1 MTFFARN
8 AGRHCYCFALICVL
22 GWYGA
27 LAQSVDT
34 ISDEQVKQF
43 VQQAKASGL
52 TETQIE
58 QLAKSKG
65 YTEADIARLR
75 QRINQLIG
83 DGRTELSAG
92 TSERKQQA
100 AETGVVRQQSA
111 TLSDPVAQTVT
122 SAVFGASLFNTNNL
136 TFEPNLQIPTPRNYL
151 LGPED
156 ELVIEVYG
164 HAQQTYRPKV
174 SPEGSIHI
182 ENLGPIYVNGLTIEQ
197 AQQRIIGRLR
207 TLYQG
212 LNSAGSGIQAQI
224 TLGSIRSMKVTLI
237 GQVVRPGTYT
247 LSSLASVFNALYVAG
262 GPSPERGSFRDIRVY
277 RNNRLVRTLDIYDF
291 LLRADQKDNIRLH
304 DQDIV
309 FVDHYHTRVDLSGE
323 VKQPGIYET
332 KAGETLQTVLNF
344 AGGYTDRAYTA
355 TVALR
360 RNTSTARRYVTIN
373 ASEIAGFMPQSGDTY
388 VVGPILDRFENKV
401 TINGAVFR
409 PGDFALES
417 CTTLK
422 QLLKRA
428 EGLREDAFLNRAT
441 IRRLRSDVNP
451 EMIDVDLNKLIR
463 NEIPDIALQ
472 RDDVVTIAAISE
484 LREQRTVSIQGAVNK
499 AGTFPFADSMTV
511 ASLIVLAGGFT
522 EGAISSRIEIARRI
536 TQDTTGLSEGQNTRI
551 LSFAVDRHLRL
562 EPADATLLLE
572 PFDQVFVRS
581 SPRYELQK
589 GVVIRGEVNYPGSYA
604 IRTATDRITDLITR
618 SGGLK
623 ADAYLPAARFKRK
636 TEAISVDMQK
646 VLMNPADLGN
656 LLLQDGDTL
665 TIPRRV
671 DLVRIRG
678 EVLNP
683 ATVEYNPTKS
693 FRAYIDEAGGFTNKA
708 FRRKTYAIAANG
720 KIHPAKSWLGFVRY
734 PRPERDMDIVVPAT
748 PSREQHK
755 LSATERAALFS
766 VIASGAAVVLAVLRT
781 FTN

>member
-8 AGRHCYCFALICVL
+8 AGHCYCFALICVL

-83 DGRTELSAG
+83 DARTELSAG
-92 TSERKQQA
+92 ASDRKQQA
-100 AETGVVRQQSA
+100 AETDVVRQQPA
-111 TLSDPVAQTVT
+111 TLSTPLDQTVT
-122 SAVFGASLFNTNNL
+122 SAVFGASLFSTSNL
-136 TFEPNLQIPTPRNYL
+136 TFEPNLRIPTPRNYL

-197 AQQRIIGRLR
+197 AQQRIVGRLR

-309 FVDHYHTRVDLSGE
+309 FVDHYHTRIELNGE

-332 KAGETLQTVLNF
+332 KAGETLQTILNF

-360 RNTSTARRYVTIN
+360 RNTATARRYVTIN
-373 ASEIAGFMPQSGDTY
+373 ASELAGFIPQSGDTY
-388 VVGPILDRFENKV
+388 EIGTILDRFDNKV

-417 CTTLK
+417 CATLK

-441 IRRLRSDVNP
+441 IRRLRSDLNP

-472 RDDVVTIAAISE
+472 RDDIVTISAISE

-499 AGTFPFADSMTV
+499 VGTFPFADSMTV

-536 TQDTTGLSEGQNTRI
+536 TGNTTDLPDGQTTRI
-551 LSFAVDRHLRL
+551 LSFSVDRHLRL

-581 SPRYELQK
+581 SPRYEPQK
-589 GVVIRGEVNYPGSYA
+589 GVIIRGEVNYPGSYA

-646 VLMNPADLGN
+646 VLLNPADLGN

-693 FRAYIDEAGGFTNKA
+693 FRAYLDEAGGFTNKA
-708 FRRKTYAIAANG
+708 LRRKTYAIAANG
-720 KIHPAKSWLGFVRY
+720 KIRPAKSWLGFVRY
-734 PRPERDMDIVVPAT
+734 PRPERDMDIIVPAT
-748 PSREQHK
+748 PSREQPK